1 MNHGGEGA
9 RWVSRGGASRGA
21 RAEGAPRVA
30 RSPRVLA
37 SRHRLAAS
45 PPALAS
51 RARCSPPRRFVDP
64 PRALRALAVRPA
76 VSSTPSPLRLR
87 ALALV
92 STTASRLHTMGR
104 NISYVLTAEFHID
117 KGPLVLH
124 QYPTSLPGFEQG
136 GLPYLAELMLPDQIH
151 KREEDYTL
159 FLLYRNRQ
167 TAQFQYVCD
176 RAHCE
181 PLPYF
186 LYTLV
191 NNKPDRLVRRGA
203 VIKALAVVTQLKYFP
218 SFKPLLLIAL
228 DRFFDSCSVMVLREL
243 YDSVNVK
250 NLRVGGDILLV
261 KRLLITSILDLP
273 INDAIYRDEY
283 YRGKLLG
290 LEGPDEAASAASA
303 AAAGA
308 GAGASTSPDLF
319 IRKDLSYNAIVSFLG
334 YNIPIKVPLID
345 LPDTIGDYL
354 NPTDINFKPNLITL
368 LTASLALEATHAD
381 LTVYGLQTPPIII
394 LINAILTGKRV
405 LLLGYEKLALY
416 IIDFVL
422 LTLKIVSGGGILG
435 GFLAH
440 YNVFPMI
447 DVSKIDL
454 LELCEL
460 YLAGTINPFFKH
472 NDAWWDLLYDLDANT
487 FHILARLGG
496 GAAAAADDA
505 LRVPIILEDAKFL
518 SNLQLLL
525 FTYHDDL
532 TTIQL
537 IFRRHINEIVRILIL
552 LKNFNL
558 ANFLPLSRRTLEES
572 ILRLTLLLDGI
583 GYYWQSDTTKLL
595 EMLCYQLILKR
606 FQDLLYSGKLVYH
619 LSLPS
624 LLNELNLMID
634 LQYHLQSLI
643 CGTKLSEREVW
654 FNILKYLISGQLLE
668 TFLLVTYL
676 IPPQLLLLSQLSLAG
691 NVTAFDKNRGFELLL
706 INLFN
711 RDDQVKL
718 NIVMILQELQDN
730 FLCGWC
736 LSNFIKLNLI
746 YELAFSELVNE

>member
-1 MNHGGEGA
+1 MG
-9 RWVSRGGASRGA
+9 VRGGAEGGLLHVGVAIGGA
-21 RAEGAPRVA
+21 RARSLAVPRAVA
-30 RSPRVLA
+30 STVWPL
-37 SRHRLAAS
+37 
-45 PPALAS
+45 PALAS
-51 RARCSPPRRFVDP
+51 RGAAPRPAVFVNSLRACAR
-64 PRALRALAVRPA
+64 ARALASAR
-76 VSSTPSPLRLR
+76 T
-87 ALALV
+87 LALV
-92 STTASRLHTMGR
+92 GHHRASLHTMGR

-159 FLLYRNRQ
+159 FLLYRNRE

-176 RAHCE
+176 RAHCD

-228 DRFFDSCSVMVLREL
+228 DRFFDSGSVMVLREL

-250 NLRVGGDILLV
+250 NLGVGGDILLV

-290 LEGPDEAASAASA
+290 LEGPEEAANGASG

-308 GAGASTSPDLF
+308 GATTSPDLF
-319 IRKDLSYNAIVSFLG
+319 IRKDLSYNAIVNFLG

-472 NDAWWDLLYDLDANT
+472 NDAWWDLLYDLDANA

-496 GAAAAADDA
+496 GGGAAAAAADNA
-505 LRVPIILEDAKFL
+505 FRVPIILEDAKFL

-525 FTYHDDL
+525 FNYHDDL

-558 ANFLPLSRRTLEES
+558 ANFLPLSKRTLEES

-606 FQDLLYSGKLVYH
+606 FQDLLYGGKLVYH